1 MPRTKSLRT
10 VKPMNNSVSKA
21 KKVTIGF
28 AYLKDDQTLLLP
40 NMRKDV
46 AMSYKSEGGRF
57 YFRPSEFDGVLL
69 ESDRKRLMVKAI
81 SAFYLNAW
89 RNMDALTEKQQKR
102 LKEWFREVP
111 VDTTIVYLY
120 M

>member
-1 MPRTKSLRT
+1 
-10 VKPMNNSVSKA
+10 MNNSVSKA
-21 KKVTIGF
+21 PKIPIF
-28 AYLKDDQTLLLP
+28 AFPISEMHQTLLLP

-57 YFRPSEFDGVLL
+57 YFRPSEFDEVLL

-89 RNMDALTEKQQKR
+89 RNMDTLTEKQQKR

-111 VDTTIVYLY
+111 VDTTLVYLY

>member
-10 VKPMNNSVSKA
+10 IKPMNKSVSKA
-21 KKVTIGF
+21 KKITTGF
-28 AYLKDDQTLLLP
+28 LYLKDDQTLLLP

-46 AMSYKSEGGRF
+46 AISYKSEGGRL
-57 YFRPSEFDGVLL
+57 YFRPSGFDGVLL

-89 RNMDALTEKQQKR
+89 RNMDALTEKQQKI

-111 VDTTIVYLY
+111 IDTTIVYLY

>member
-10 VKPMNNSVSKA
+10 VKPMNNSVSRA
-21 KKVTIGF
+21 KKIPISF
-28 AYLKDDQTLLLP
+28 SYIRDAQTLLLP

-46 AMSYKSEGGRF
+46 AMYYKGEGGRL

-89 RNMDALTEKQQKR
+89 RNMDTLTEKQQKR

-111 VDTTIVYLY
+111 VDTTLVYLH